1 MYINDLPLNVNEAE
15 LVLFEDDTN
24 FLIIER
30 EENVLQH
37 KVNEVMNKLEYL
49 FQKNNLMR
57 DVGKTVA
64 MSFHTIDFL

>member
-1 MYINDLPLNVNEAE
+1 LQT
-15 LVLFEDDTN
+15 VLTYESSNTD
-24 FLIIER
+24 
-30 EENVLQH
+30 ENVLQH

-49 FQKNNLMR
+49 FEKNNLMR

>member
-37 KVNEVMNKLEYL
+37 KVNEVMKKLEYW
-49 FQKNNLMR
+49 FPKNNIMINAIKM
-57 DVGKTVA
+57 VE
-64 MSFHTIDFL
+64 MSFHTKIE